1 MSGKRLWWV
10 VLGSLLWAQ
19 APRYRLILDQKYV
32 RASGSAPD
40 SVDVYVI
47 VRVSSPGSLPDTLI
61 SSNFPFFYNMAL
73 NFAGAR
79 VIHERKFSD
88 KSRSNYY
95 DTIAYPF
102 TPVRVNVTV
111 RRKVGFT
118 PPGDTLV
125 RGSGQ
130 RDTILG
136 LRVPVQVCGPGQ
148 RSILVWDSASAAI
161 LNSQLQSIKPRIGQ
175 RWTNDTLDL
184 CPLLR
189 TYTWSLSSPSP
200 PSACVGDSVSF
211 SYIYSPPPGA
221 VSPDSFVVFTQRV
234 SDGVVESYPG
244 LGGGGSFSLAFSRAD
259 S

>member
-1 MSGKRLWWV
+1 

-19 APRYRLILDQKYV
+19 APPEYELILDQKYI

-47 VRVSSPGSLPDTLI
+47 VRVSSSGSPPDILI
-61 SSNFPFFYNMAL
+61 SSNFPFFCNMAL

-79 VIHERKFSD
+79 VIHERKFSVQS
-88 KSRSNYY
+88 KPNYY

-111 RRKVGFT
+111 RRRVGFT

-125 RGSGQ
+125 SAPSQ
-130 RDTILG
+130 QDTVLG
-136 LRVPVQVCGPGQ
+136 LRMPVRVCGPGQ

-175 RWTNDTLDL
+175 R
-184 CPLLR
+184 
-189 TYTWSLSSPSP
+189 
-200 PSACVGDSVSF
+200 
-211 SYIYSPPPGA
+211 
-221 VSPDSFVVFTQRV
+221 
-234 SDGVVESYPG
+234 
-244 LGGGGSFSLAFSRAD
+244 
-259 S
+259 